1 MTLFE
6 MPRDIPDI
14 DAKKVEII
22 ENEAI
27 IPTVVST
34 VEGTR

>member
-1 MTLFE
+1 

-27 IPTVVST
+27 ILTVVST